1 MQHDAVPA
9 LVAGRRMQRGSSQEP
24 GNLYSCDG
32 RAAVEE
38 TVQAD
43 MNGLQRKGHAA
54 RRLGIIG
61 LLAMAC
67 RGDGAGP
74 ALPVCTAGGSYQ
86 VSLSVGQYASV
97 DPAANSGCVAFPA
110 NVAADTAEYVVV
122 PQSASGTPG
131 VSSSF
136 RLAGDTLRPL
146 ALSASLTG
154 APARQS
160 LPDAFHDFLRR
171 AERNRSWGGAS
182 PAPGGAT
189 APQLRTVGLPPVVG
203 EVRQFSVCATITCSR
218 FDAVG
223 ARVEAV
229 GQRLAIFV
237 DTLAPAGGLTAA
249 DLDTLIQLFDTRF
262 YALDTAAFGRESD
275 IDANT
280 VVIVLMTNV
289 VNQLVTEQQCQDNG
303 YVAGFFFGADIDPR
317 YANDSRVNHGEVF
330 YSVVVDPG
338 ATLSCAHSRD
348 QVKRVVPRTFVHE
361 FQHMISFNQ
370 HVLVRGRSSE
380 LLWLN
385 EALSHYAEENGGRSF
400 LPGDPTSFGRLVL
413 DNLFNAYSYLDS
425 TGSHFLL
432 ADEGIGSLA
441 ERGAGWLFVRYL
453 VDQFATDTSAAA
465 RNAFTRSLVQ
475 TSLLGSANVE
485 NATGRPFSETVTRW
499 ALANWVSDLP
509 GFTAPAELT
518 YGSWDLRAT
527 FDSLHT
533 SLPGFFPKVFPLVP
547 TISPGDSVDV
557 SGTLRAGSGVYHRV
571 RQPPGAP
578 GFSLLLGTG
587 SGQPLPASITAR
599 LNIIRVR

>member
-1 MQHDAVPA
+1 MLHHAMRDLAPGPTSHIAHD
-9 LVAGRRMQRGSSQEP
+9 VARTSESLSS
-24 GNLYSCDG
+24 DG
-32 RAAVEE
+32 GAAVGE
-38 TVQAD
+38 TVTAD
-43 MNGLQRKGHAA
+43 MIGLQRNGHAA
-54 RRLGIIG
+54 RRLGFMA
-61 LLAMAC
+61 LLVMAC
-67 RGDGAGP
+67 HGDGAGP
-74 ALPVCTAGGSYQ
+74 TLPVCTASGAYQ

-97 DPAANSGCVAFPA
+97 DPAASSGCVAFPT

-131 VSSSF
+131 VTSSF

-146 ALSASLTG
+146 ALSASRAG

-171 AERNRSWGGAS
+171 AERDRSWGSAAAAPGGAS
-182 PAPGGAT
+182 P
-189 APQLRTVGLPPVVG
+189 PQLRTAGSPPVVG

-218 FDAVG
+218 FDLVG

-229 GQRLAIFV
+229 GQRLAIYV
-237 DTLAPAGGLTAA
+237 DTLAPVGLPAA

-289 VNQLVTEQQCQDNG
+289 VNQLVTEQQCLDDG

-317 YANDSRVNHGEVF
+317 FANDSRVNHGEVF
-330 YSVVVDPG
+330 YSIVMDPG
-338 ATLSCAHSRD
+338 GTLSCAHSRD

-370 HVLVRGRSSE
+370 HALLRGGRSE

-385 EALSHYAEENGGRSF
+385 EALAHYAEENGGRSF
-400 LPGDPTSFGRLVL
+400 LPEDSASFSALVL
-413 DNLFNAYSYLDS
+413 DDLYNAYTYLDA
-425 TGSHFLL
+425 TGDHFLL

-441 ERGAGWLFVRYL
+441 ERGAGWLFVRFL
-453 VDQFATDTSAAA
+453 VDQFAADTSAAA
-465 RNAFTRSLVQ
+465 RNAFTRSLVE

-485 NATGRPFSETVTRW
+485 NATGRPFAETVTRW

-509 GFTAPAELT
+509 GFAAPAELR
-518 YGSWDLRAT
+518 YASWDFRPT
-527 FDSLHT
+527 FASLNRQR
-533 SLPGFFPKVFPLVP
+533 PGFFPRVFPLVP
-547 TISPGDSVDV
+547 TMSTGDSVDV

-571 RQPPGAP
+571 QQAPGAP
-578 GFSLLLGTG
+578 GFSLLFGTG
-587 SGQPLPASITAR
+587 SGQPLPASVAAR